1 MVLDLYGVRAAA
13 ALQSSGVGEG
23 IGTIINK
30 IQKNERSWKIVSFQ
44 FILVGMWAAK
54 SWVWHISYARP
65 MPTKLSPDAVDIFF
79 SYIYF
84 WVLPYVDAQTQGLG
98 PHRFENK

>member
-54 SWVWHISYARP
+54 S
-65 MPTKLSPDAVDIFF
+65 
-79 SYIYF
+79 
-84 WVLPYVDAQTQGLG
+84 
-98 PHRFENK
+98 